1 LRKRIKKKSSETNL
15 VRPSRDG
22 DQFHY
27 LWAARRCLNLLL
39 PGSDLKAVTIEGAS
53 PSEKAAAHPIKAGE
67 EVIDVAE
74 YFGSGDFQQ
83 ATLVRYVQL
92 KHSTEAPNKP
102 WPPSGLENT
111 IDGFAKR
118 YKAILAAPAKNGQ
131 RPGLEF
137 LFVSNRPIS
146 PAFAAAVENAA
157 KGLAVKASDLKKLE
171 QYTGLSGA
179 RLSAFCKLLKLEG
192 RHDALWDQRN
202 ILFQD
207 VSQYLPDADVD
218 APTQLKELVT
228 RKALSEAASNP
239 TIERMDVLRAL
250 KADEDRLY
258 PAPCRIEQLDDAVP
272 REQEGDLFKAIV
284 NAGNTPVIVHAEG
297 GVGKSIFATRI
308 RLGLPAGSA
317 TVLYDCF
324 GNGQYRSATGYRH
337 RHKDALVQIVNELAG
352 KSLCHLLIP
361 TSNAGASD
369 YLKKFIYRLEQ
380 AAASL
385 KAQNPQALLCIIV
398 DAADNAQM
406 AAEES
411 GDARSFILDLLRERI
426 PDGIR
431 LVALCRSHRQPLL
444 DLPPTVLKLELK
456 SFSRAETAAHLLH
469 AFPSASQQDIDEFHR
484 LSSQNPRVQA
494 LALSAGGSLPDI
506 LRKLGPNPT
515 TVEKAIGNLL
525 SAAIAKMRDAGGAI
539 GKAQIDRLCAG
550 LAALRPLVP
559 ISVLSSMSG
568 VPASAIKSFAFDLGR
583 PLIVTGETIQ
593 FFDEPAETWFREE
606 FKPSAADLGTF
617 VASIKPLSSG
627 SAYVAAALP
636 QLMLEAGQFDDLV
649 ALALSSEALP
659 ELSPLDRRDVEL
671 QRLQFALK
679 ASLRAK
685 RYLDAAKL
693 ALKAGGETA
702 GDERQ
707 RRLLQ
712 ENTDLAA
719 VFMESDRIQ
728 ELVSRRIFG
737 SGWVGSHNAY
747 EAALMSG
754 RAELQGDAR
763 SRLRMAAEWLTNWSR
778 LPADERREEKITE
791 TDIGEIA
798 AAVFNI
804 RGANACA
811 DDLKRWTPP
820 TLAFSV
826 GRHLARRFVDHGRYK
841 DLDDW
846 AVAAG
851 DNPYLVLAI
860 VVELREVHRT
870 PPKPVVSLCL
880 KHLQKPRFKFETGEE
895 ASDRYGALDAVTAL
909 VEASRRLSVGSA
921 TSLAKLL
928 ARYLP
933 KQPPRGLSSRFSSSR
948 TPVLRAYALRGAL
961 RGKTLELLDLAHPEL
976 RTELEKDNNHSQT
989 RDAQEF
995 REDVGA
1001 LLPWYKLWAT
1011 RFVKQSGKAGL
1022 PAVIAATVK
1031 ESSTAARINHREE
1044 WRTSDEVAELWLAIL
1059 IQAKATDQTAVQGLN
1074 DWIAH
1079 LKRPLFTPTLARL
1092 ARRTARLAPLSA
1104 HSLQYAAKAFKLTD
1118 EERQDADSKSGMYIS
1133 LARSVLTASRSEA
1146 QAYFNQAIEV
1156 ASKVGDEN
1164 IDRWAALLDLAEAA
1178 SDPAQPAPELAY
1190 RLSRC
1195 AEVTYDYVARD
1206 KHFDWGRTVEAIAGL
1221 CPSST
1226 FAILSRWRDRG
1237 FGWAERILPMA
1248 VDALIERKVIDP
1260 RKALALIGFRAQ
1272 WNVPL
1277 LVKSGL
1283 EACGA
1288 QAEKQSL
1295 ADYIYRYIEMEE
1307 HSLGVWRDLKDTFAK
1322 HSVVIPDIQKHI
1334 DLQDR
1339 KESAERAEEERGTP
1353 RASRRRRWKDDAKRD
1368 WSVIFQGLDLTAA
1381 NDLSVAQQR
1390 FRKTE
1395 PPFYQDHFFKEAFSH
1410 VTAGREAEFVAAL
1423 TDVPEFDLYH
1433 FRGFLESVPAEWK
1446 ARLAVKSALAAALR
1460 TFCRRYC
1467 MEITRGRY
1475 YEVLPLKT
1483 ACALAEVPESD
1494 IIDVVLS
1501 GIGEVTEI
1509 VGVGR
1514 LFTLVGLLSG
1524 KLTRSESLEALG
1536 YGLQLLDV
1544 VLKEADGDGPW
1555 SPTLAPP
1562 AEIDTAMAGYV
1573 FGGLASPMAT
1583 IRWEAAHAV
1592 HAVCHFQHRE
1602 ILQALVLLGDGAT
1615 GGVFADARLHFYHL
1629 HARLWLL
1636 IALARAAKDR
1646 PQVVAGHSDFIL
1658 KYVQPTEM
1666 HVLIREFAKRA
1677 ALSLIDAGVLA
1688 STPRE
1693 PISSVNVS
1701 PFPAIES
1708 HSYNR
1713 GSAQS
1718 SAAAPPVPAEE
1729 RFYFGFD
1736 IGPYWFVPLGRCF
1749 GLAENDI
1756 GIRAAAVIT
1765 QDWHY
1770 PGHLHWEEDERT
1782 RRKILKH
1789 EDTHHSH
1796 GSYPRADELRFYLS
1810 FHATMVVAGQL
1821 LAAMPTYRSPDYSE
1835 DDFSN
1840 WLHSRHDLSRRD
1852 GYWLA
1857 DRRDP
1862 VPLDTHGW
1870 KQEKEAV
1877 EWRSS
1882 VRRRDLDRVL
1892 SPSEG
1897 MLTLWGNWTAVSGRR
1912 EQVCNIRSALVSS
1925 GRSQALLRA
1934 LQSADNPHDFRIP
1947 NADDDEG
1954 QIDFGPFRLKGWI
1967 VDRSRDSGIDYKDP
1981 WAGKIGYPAPG
1992 PSPEVAAAMNL
2003 NADREHRN
2011 WRQGQS
2017 ADPVLTA
2024 GTWGTFRDKD
2034 AEGSDERGERIQT
2047 TLAFTTELLR
2057 TFDMDMIVSVEIERR
2072 RGYRRYESG
2081 SDDEKKPI
2089 PPSARIFLIEA
2100 DGRIRTI

>member
-27 LWAARRCLNLLL
+27 LWAARRCLNLLP

-53 PSEKAAAHPIKAGE
+53 PSEKAAGRPIKAGE
-67 EVIDVAE
+67 AVIDVAE
-74 YFGSGDFQQ
+74 YFGSSDFQQ

-111 IDGFAKR
+111 IDGFVKR
-118 YKAILAAPAKNGQ
+118 YKAILAESVTNGKRHPA
-131 RPGLEF
+131 LEF

-146 PAFAAAVENAA
+146 PAIAAAVENAA

-171 QYTGLSGA
+171 QYTGLNGA
-179 RLSAFCKLLKLEG
+179 KLSAFCKLLKLEG

-207 VSQYLPDADVD
+207 VSQYLPDSDVD

-250 KADEDRLY
+250 KTDEDRLY
-258 PAPCRIEQLDDAVP
+258 PAPCRIEQLHDAVP

-284 NAGNTPVIVHAEG
+284 NARNTPVIVHAEG

-308 RLGLPAGSA
+308 KLGLPPGSA

-324 GNGQYRSATGYRH
+324 GNAQYRSATGYRH

-380 AAASL
+380 AVSL
-385 KAQNPQALLCIIV
+385 LRAQNPQALLCIIV

-411 GDARSFILDLLRERI
+411 GDARAFVLDLLREHI
-426 PDGIR
+426 PDGVR

-444 DLPPTVLKLELK
+444 DPPPSALKLELK
-456 SFSRAETAAHLLH
+456 PFSRAETAAHLVH
-469 AFPSASQQDIDEFHR
+469 TFPSASQQDIDEFHR

-494 LALSAGGSLPDI
+494 LALSAGGSLQDI
-506 LRKLGPNPT
+506 LRRLGPNPT

-525 SAAIAKMRDAGGAI
+525 SAAIAKMRDASGAI
-539 GKAQIDRLCAG
+539 EKTQIDRLCAG
-550 LAALRPLVP
+550 LAVLRPLVP

-593 FFDEPAETWFREE
+593 FFDEPSETWFREE
-606 FKPSAADLGTF
+606 FKPSAADLGSF
-617 VASIKPLSSG
+617 VASIKPLASG

-649 ALALSSEALP
+649 TLALSSEALP
-659 ELSPLDRRDVEL
+659 ELNPLDRRDVEL

-679 ASLRAK
+679 ARLRAK

-707 RRLLQ
+707 RGLLQ
-712 ENTDLAA
+712 DNTDLAA

-728 ELVSRRIFG
+728 ELVSRRVFG

-763 SRLRMAAEWLTNWSR
+763 SRLRMAVEWLSNWGR
-778 LPADERREEKITE
+778 LPNDERREEKITE
-791 TDIGEIA
+791 TDIGEMA
-798 AAVFNI
+798 AAIFNI
-804 RGANACA
+804 HGARACA
-811 DDLKRWTPP
+811 NDLKRWTPP
-820 TLAFSV
+820 TLAFTV
-826 GRHLARRFVDHGRYK
+826 GRHLARRFVDHSRYN
-841 DLDDW
+841 DLDDL
-846 AVAAG
+846 ANAAG
-851 DNPYLVLAI
+851 DNPFLVLAI
-860 VVELREVHRT
+860 VVELREVHRVLS
-870 PPKPVVSLCL
+870 KPVVSLCL
-880 KHLQKPRFKFETGEE
+880 KHLQKPRFKFEIGDDWSERD
-895 ASDRYGALDAVTAL
+895 SALNAVTAL
-909 VEASRRLSVGSA
+909 VEASHRLSAGSA
-921 TSLAKLL
+921 TALAKLL
-928 ARYLP
+928 TRYLP
-933 KQPPRGLSSRFSSSR
+933 KKPPRGLSSQFSSSR
-948 TPVLRAYALRGAL
+948 TLFLRAYALRAAL

-976 RTELEKDNNHSQT
+976 RTELEKKKSHSQT

-995 REDVGA
+995 REDIGA
-1001 LLPWYKLWAT
+1001 LLPWYKLWAA
-1011 RFVKQSGKAGL
+1011 RFVKRSRKAGL
-1022 PAVIAATVK
+1022 PAAIAEAVK
-1031 ESSTAARINHREE
+1031 ESGTAARINHREE
-1044 WRTSDEVAELWLAIL
+1044 WRTSDEIAEIWLAIL
-1059 IQAKATDQTAVQGLN
+1059 VQANATDEKTLQELN
-1074 DWIAH
+1074 DWMAN

-1092 ARRTARLAPLSA
+1092 ARRTSRLEALST
-1104 HSLQYAAKAFKLTD
+1104 HSLQYATKAFQLTHD
-1118 EERQDADSKSGMYIS
+1118 ERQDADSKSGMYIS
-1133 LARSVLTASRSEA
+1133 LARSVLAASRSEA

-1178 SDPAQPAPELAY
+1178 SDPVQPVPELAY

-1206 KHFDWGRTVEAIAGL
+1206 KHFDWSRTVEAIAGL

-1226 FAILSRWRDRG
+1226 FAILSRWRDRD
-1237 FGWAERILPMA
+1237 FGWAERVLPMA
-1248 VDALIERKVIDP
+1248 VDALIERRVIDA
-1260 RKALALIGFRAQ
+1260 RKALPLIGFRAQ
-1272 WNVPL
+1272 WDLAL

-1322 HSVVIPDIQKHI
+1322 HNIVVTSLQARL
-1334 DLQDR
+1334 DLQEN
-1339 KESAERAEEERGTP
+1339 KQKALHAEEDDGVP
-1353 RASRRRRWKDDAKRD
+1353 RSSRRARVGRTRD
-1368 WSVIFQGLDLTAA
+1368 WNAIFQGLDLTAA

-1390 FRKTE
+1390 FRKTK
-1395 PPFYQDHFFKEAFSH
+1395 PPFYQDQFFKEAFSR
-1410 VTAGREAEFVAAL
+1410 VTAGKEAEFVAAL

-1446 ARLAVKSALAAALR
+1446 ARLAVKSALAAVLR

-1524 KLTRSESLEALG
+1524 KLTRSESLDALG

-1555 SPTLAPP
+1555 SPNLAPP
-1562 AEIDTAMAGYV
+1562 AEIDAAIAGYI
-1573 FGGLASPMAT
+1573 FGGLASPTAT

-1592 HAVCHFQHRE
+1592 HAVCHFQDRD
-1602 ILQALVLLGDGAT
+1602 ILRALVLLGDGAT

-1629 HARLWLL
+1629 HARQWLL
-1636 IALARAAKDR
+1636 IALARAANDY
-1646 PQVVAGHSDFIL
+1646 PQLVAGHSDFIL

-1666 HVLIREFAKRA
+1666 HVLIREFTKRA
-1677 ALSLIDAGVLA
+1677 ALALFDAGLLA
-1688 STPRE
+1688 SELRE
-1693 PISSVNVS
+1693 QISNVNVS

-1708 HSYNR
+1708 RSYNHPVAR
-1713 GSAQS
+1713 SATTT
-1718 SAAAPPVPAEE
+1718 PVEE
-1729 RFYFGFD
+1729 RFHFGFD
-1736 IGPYWFVPLGRCF
+1736 IGPYWFAPLARCF
-1749 GLAENDI
+1749 GLGEDYVGA
-1756 GIRAAAVIT
+1756 RAAAVIA

-1770 PGHLHWEEDERT
+1770 PGRLHWEEDERT

-1789 EDTHHSH
+1789 EDTHYSHS
-1796 GSYPRADELRFYLS
+1796 SYPRADELRFYLS
-1810 FHATMVVAGQL
+1810 YHAMMVVAGQM
-1821 LAAMPTYRSPDYSE
+1821 LATMPTYSNPDYSE
-1835 DDFSN
+1835 DDFSG

-1862 VPLDTHGW
+1862 IALNTHSW
-1870 KQEKEAV
+1870 KQEKEGAD
-1877 EWRSS
+1877 WRSS
-1882 VRRRDLDRVL
+1882 VRRSDLDRVL
-1892 SPSEG
+1892 SPSDG
-1897 MLTLWGNWTAVSGRR
+1897 MLTLWGNWTAVSGRC

-1934 LQSADNPHDFRIP
+1934 LQSADNPHDFIIP
-1947 NADDDEG
+1947 NADDDDS
-1954 QIDFGPFRLKGWI
+1954 QIDFGRFRLKGWI
-1967 VDRSRDSGIDYKDP
+1967 VDQSRDSGIDYKDP
-1981 WAGKIGYPAPG
+1981 WAGKIGHPAPS
-1992 PSPEVAAAMNL
+1992 PSPEVSAAMNL
-2003 NADREHRN
+2003 NADRERRN
-2011 WRQGQS
+2011 WRQAKS
-2017 ADPVLTA
+2017 AEPVLTA
-2024 GTWGTFRDKD
+2024 ETWGTFRDKD
-2034 AEGSDERGERIQT
+2034 EEGSNERGDRIQT

-2089 PPSARIFLIEA
+2089 PPSARIFLIKA